1 MDDGGKQV
9 SWLVAEVR
17 RVTFPGRQSF
27 ARSSGLDARRTTY
40 SCGGSP
46 GFTPEFPFESHKGN
60 LSRAARMSRGRFG
73 VKRTLDP
80 L

>member
-17 RVTFPGRQSF
+17 RVTFPGSAIVCRLQWS
-27 ARSSGLDARRTTY
+27 RRGRTTY

-46 GFTPEFPFESHKGN
+46 GFTPEFPF
-60 LSRAARMSRGRFG
+60 
-73 VKRTLDP
+73 
-80 L
+80 